1 MAHHYRIYTAPQVS
15 SALAWWVGLYA
26 DFFPGP
32 LYQGF
37 VEAHASFF
45 VDNFAYEPVGKAGQR
60 GEMFALFRDE
70 ILPAALAAEEP
81 GGDSEGG
88 VSTNARHVNRVKR
101 NNGTARQRSIP
112 GWEMLND
119 SEGRGAT
126 ACDVTCPLDNTPLCV
141 GATRRDCTGDE
152 PTMRVEN
159 GRRKRRE
166 TVKLEQF
173 VVKYRK
179 VSGQRR

>member
-1 MAHHYRIYTAPQVS
+1 MSSEISPVVQAIALFRVYMKSKIICTGRMKNANKLARI
-15 SALAWWVGLYA
+15 L
-26 DFFPGP
+26 P

-88 VSTNARHVNRVKR
+88 VSRNARHVNRVKR

-112 GWEMLND
+112 G
-119 SEGRGAT
+119 SVRYRAGR
-126 ACDVTCPLDNTPLCV
+126 C
-141 GATRRDCTGDE
+141 
-152 PTMRVEN
+152 
-159 GRRKRRE
+159 
-166 TVKLEQF
+166 
-173 VVKYRK
+173 
-179 VSGQRR
+179 